1 MDAYCSGCNWY
12 ITNCDTF
19 NSECISEWLQV
30 AIPPRQ
36 PSDSSLIASRFWF
49 PPKAITH
56 RNIFTVIIIDPIT
69 NDDIIIAT
77 TSSTSSSS
85 RVLLYDHHIVTNFLI
100 IGFCCMELK
109 IYFPDLI
116 CVCLETHQMF
126 VHILILAHWWQLSS
140 EEVPSRTPG
149 NVWLH
154 LVLEDNAQLDL
165 RLL

>member
-154 LVLEDNAQLDL
+154 LVLA
-165 RLL
+165 